1 MLADPVAI
9 EAGELIWV
17 SYESNFCQSLSGLN
31 DTVATTHEVG
41 RKGMKF
47 LVTMYITLSES
58 LGIYTKDQ
66 LYELFT
72 SRQHGL
78 PISRHRAAIMQSR
91 VYFFCVVFA
100 VLVPTW
106 SVVDL
111 LFMPSGLWAE
121 LFSIRV
127 ISAVAFA
134 ILAWQ
139 ARKDPELA
147 RARLLLA
154 GMLAITPLFYIV
166 SQHWINTYDLSGT
179 EQVVAELYALLP
191 FVMVAGLTLF
201 PLTLIEFLAYAAP
214 MLAVTVFTSYPQD
227 SAEIP
232 RAVSTIWLFVLI
244 LGVALFSSMSQLR
257 YMLSQVS
264 RASYDVLTGLLT
276 RRAGIEMLDL
286 QFRLAAMHE
295 VSLSVLYFDLDNFKA
310 INDTYGHDAGDAV
323 LKQAAAQLNANVRK
337 GDSVI
342 RWGGEEF
349 VVVLPTADPSEANDV
364 VSRIMRAG
372 LGQRP
377 DNQPVTASIGVSE
390 VQADAIN
397 DWKSQIELADHR
409 MYTAK
414 TSGRARSIGVDGEQ
428 SLWPAVETS

>member
-1 MLADPVAI
+1 
-9 EAGELIWV
+9 
-17 SYESNFCQSLSGLN
+17 
-31 DTVATTHEVG
+31 
-41 RKGMKF
+41 MKY

-58 LGIYTKDQ
+58 LGIYTADQ
-66 LYELFT
+66 LQELLT

-100 VLVPTW
+100 ILVPTW
-106 SVVDL
+106 AVVDL

-121 LFSIRV
+121 LLSIRV
-127 ISAVAFA
+127 ISAAAFA
-134 ILAWQ
+134 VLAWQ
-139 ARKDPELA
+139 SRREPDLT
-147 RARLLLA
+147 RARVLLA
-154 GMLAITPLFYIV
+154 GMLAITPLFYIA
-166 SQHWINTYDLSGT
+166 SSHWIDAYELSGT

-201 PLTLIEFLAYAAP
+201 PLTLSEFMAYATP
-214 MLAVTVFTSYPQD
+214 MLAVTIMTSYPQTSD
-227 SAEIP
+227 EIP
-232 RAVSTIWLFVLI
+232 QAVSTIWLFVLI

-286 QFRLAAMHE
+286 QFRLAAMNE
-295 VSLSVLYFDLDNFKA
+295 SSLSVLYFDLDNFKS
-310 INDTYGHDAGDAV
+310 INDTYGHESGDGV
-323 LKQAAAQLNANVRK
+323 LKRAAAQLNANVRK

-349 VVVLPTADPSEANDV
+349 VIVLPTADPAEANDV
-364 VSRIMRAG
+364 VNRIMKAG

-377 DNQPVTASIGVSE
+377 DQGPVTASIGVAE
-390 VQADAIN
+390 VQADDVN
-397 DWKSQIELADHR
+397 DWKSQVELADHR
-409 MYTAK
+409 MYKAK
-414 TSGRARSIGVDGEQ
+414 TSGRARSIGVDGEHR
-428 SLWPAVETS
+428 LWPAVESA